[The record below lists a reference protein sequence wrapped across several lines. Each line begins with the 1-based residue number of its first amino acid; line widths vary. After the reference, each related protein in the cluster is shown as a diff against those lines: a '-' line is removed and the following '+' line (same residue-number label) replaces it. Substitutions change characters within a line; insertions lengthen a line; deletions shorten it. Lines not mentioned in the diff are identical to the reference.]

1 VNKFGNNQMITDT
14 SIRQPET
21 RLFSGED
28 DYQGMRFLLMD
39 IYARQGPQV
48 SCTLGEL
55 DWWRFTEHDPN
66 AIAAT
71 RLWLVDGEIKAAA
84 WPHPDSVDLFVHP
97 DHRYLEDTMMEWAE
111 LRTRDETP
119 HDEGVQ
125 FSAMGYP
132 RDEFRVALLASRG
145 YRRTERFFYCRQRS
159 LATPIPNFKLPKKFS
174 FQHVKG
180 EQDLQKRVDV
190 HRAAFAPSSMTVERY
205 RRVTQAPSYR
215 PELDLVI
222 AAPDG
227 TFIAQCLSWI
237 DPVNRVGA
245 IQPIGVHP
253 NFRRQGFGKMICFET
268 FRRLQAMGAY
278 RVQVIGW
285 GGTWTRGEPAAMMF
299 ERVQLFEAGRD
310 YVWTK
315 VL

>member
-1 VNKFGNNQMITDT
+1 
-14 SIRQPET
+14 
-21 RLFSGED
+21 
-28 DYQGMRFLLMD
+28 
-39 IYARQGPQV
+39 
-48 SCTLGEL
+48 
-55 DWWRFTEHDPN
+55 
-66 AIAAT
+66 
-71 RLWLVDGEIKAAA
+71 
-84 WPHPDSVDLFVHP
+84 
-97 DHRYLEDTMMEWAE
+97 
-111 LRTRDETP
+111 
-119 HDEGVQ
+119 
-125 FSAMGYP
+125 
-132 RDEFRVALLASRG
+132 
-145 YRRTERFFYCRQRS
+145 
-159 LATPIPNFKLPKKFS
+159 
-174 FQHVKG
+174 
-180 EQDLQKRVDV
+180 
-190 HRAAFAPSSMTVERY
+190 MTVERY